1 MAKSALLIGVS
12 EYQTGLASLPGA
24 VRDVSAMQQVLQHP
38 QVGGFDQVLTL
49 LNPASQEMRE
59 AIESLF
65 SDRKKDDLTL
75 LFFSGHGVK
84 DDQGRLYFATR
95 STRKKPDGDLM
106 RATAVSASSVQDAM
120 SNSRSRRQIIILDC
134 CFSGAFAEGMT
145 AKDDGSV
152 DIQSQLGGEGR
163 AVMTSSTS
171 TQYSFE
177 QQGSALSIYTSYLV
191 EGIETGAADVDN
203 DGLISVDELHE
214 YARKKVQEAAPA
226 MKPKLY
232 ATEEGF
238 KIRLAQAPTTD
249 PKLIYRKAVEPF
261 ANRGQ
266 ISEIGRETLEVIQK
280 NLKLSSEAAA
290 AIEAEVLQPYRIY
303 QDNLQQYTQVLAKA
317 IHQQYPLSE
326 VTQRELRSLQA
337 ALGLRDEDVGVIEAQ
352 LAPMQ
357 LQFPCRFWQRS
368 PKLYVIAICVIP
380 IVVVVVLTLIKLTAD
395 WRSKGIV
402 STATPT
408 IPQTVPPVSSP
419 SPTPNRSLTPNPS
432 DTSGSSAVAR
442 SSPAVSPI
450 PTPVGILPPTP
461 VPGHNAPLSP
471 TPAPIPNPTPIPD
484 QKQLVQLV
492 PTSNREGKIQGYA
505 IGAEEVVDASYLI
518 NLQAGQRLT
527 VNIEF
532 GAVKFDICPRIE
544 NPGSCIALNISDP
557 LDKEI
562 PRTGQYRLSVLS
574 AEPTHFTLTV
584 QLNGVTYV
592 PAP

>member
-1 MAKSALLIGVS
+1 MAKLALLIGVG
-12 EYQTGLASLPGA
+12 EYQTGLTSLPSA
-24 VRDVSAMQQVLQHP
+24 IRDVAAMQQLLQHP
-38 QVGGFDQVLTL
+38 QIGGFDQVLTL
-49 LNPASQEMRE
+49 LNPVSQEMRE

-75 LFFSGHGVK
+75 LFFSGHGIK
-84 DDQGRLYFATR
+84 DDQGKLYFATR

-120 SNSRSRRQIIILDC
+120 SHSRSRRQIIILDC

-177 QQGSALSIYTSYLV
+177 QQGSASSSSALSSSALSIYTSYLI

-214 YARKKVQEAAPA
+214 YVRKKVQEAAPA

-249 PKLIYRKAVEPF
+249 PKLIYRKAIEPF
-261 ANRGQ
+261 ASRGQ
-266 ISEIGRETLEVIQK
+266 ISDIGRETLEVIQK
-280 NLKLSSEAAA
+280 NLKLSSEVAA

-317 IHQQYPLSE
+317 IRKQYPLSE

-337 ALGLRDEDVGVIEAQ
+337 ALGLRDEDVRVIEAQ
-352 LAPMQ
+352 LTPIRF
-357 LQFPCRFWQRS
+357 QFPSRFWQRS
-368 PKLYVIAICVIP
+368 PKLYVMA
-380 IVVVVVLTLIKLTAD
+380 IVVLGVVLMLIKLTSD
-395 WRSKGIV
+395 WRSKGSF
-402 STATPT
+402 STATLT
-408 IPQTVPPVSSP
+408 IPQTVSPVSSP
-419 SPTPNRSLTPNPS
+419 SPTPNPS
-432 DTSGSSAVAR
+432 PISGSSAVPS
-442 SSPAVSPI
+442 SSPVLSPI
-450 PTPVGILPPTP
+450 PTPVGILVPTP
-461 VPGHNAPLSP
+461 VPDHKPSTP
-471 TPAPIPNPTPIPD
+471 TPAPTSNPTSIPNR
-484 QKQLVQLV
+484 KQPVQLV
-492 PTSNREGKIQGYA
+492 PTSNREGKIHGYA
-505 IGAEEVVDASYLI
+505 VGAEEVVDASYLI
-518 NLQAGQRLT
+518 NLQAGQRLN

-544 NPGSCIALNISDP
+544 NPGPCIVLNMSEP
-557 LDKEI
+557 LDEEI

-574 AEPTHFTLTV
+574 TEPTHFILTV